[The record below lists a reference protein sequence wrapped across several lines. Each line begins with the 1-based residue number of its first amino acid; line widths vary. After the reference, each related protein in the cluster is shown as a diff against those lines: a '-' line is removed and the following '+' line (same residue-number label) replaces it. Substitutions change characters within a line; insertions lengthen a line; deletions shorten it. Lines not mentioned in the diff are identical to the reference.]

1 MPRATVIAI
10 DGPVASG
17 KTAIGRILARRL
29 GYRCLDTGLLYRAV
43 AWVAM
48 EAGADLDDAD
58 LLVRLVQ
65 EQQVEVVFDD
75 FSEASILVSGRNLMP
90 YLEQPEVA
98 EGASQVAQVPGVRQA
113 LLALQRRI
121 GREDEVV
128 MMGRD
133 IGTVVLPDAPLKV
146 FLTASVKERARRR
159 YLELQAQEEKVDFP
173 QVLEEL
179 EQRDRR
185 DSERAVAPLRP
196 AEDAQVVETDGLSVQ
211 DVVKCVIDLL
221 ERPE

>member
-17 KTAIGRILARRL
+17 KTAVGNILARRL
-29 GYRCLDTGLLYRAV
+29 GYRSLDTGLLYRAV

-48 EAGADLDDAD
+48 EAGVDLGDAD
-58 LLVRLVQ
+58 LLVRLVR
-65 EQQVEVVFDD
+65 EQQMEVVFDD
-75 FSEASILVSGRNLMP
+75 TSEASILVNGRTLML
-90 YLEQPEVA
+90 YLQQPEVA

-121 GREDEVV
+121 GREEEVV

-211 DVVKCVIDLL
+211 DVVKCIVDLL